1 MDRVNKIYLVR
12 LRKGEERLGLIGR
25 IEEVSV
31 IIEALVP
38 FDERTKLLNHQ
49 ATAEKTVAK
58 WFLFLFN

>member
-1 MDRVNKIYLVR
+1 MRMDRVNKIYLVR

-38 FDERTKLLNHQ
+38 LMN
-49 ATAEKTVAK
+49 AP
-58 WFLFLFN
+58 NY